1 LEGEKSIFS
10 FFFPFLLGAES
21 FNDLVKKIDN
31 SLILKIAK
39 KDILI
44 QKKKLDEMKAKKYG
58 KLDLTY
64 TYSHLFSTPE
74 MKLDLLQPIAV
85 KNAGNAPVYPL
96 IYQNIHSEMEMGSKE
111 NYIAS
116 LIYSYPIFTGFA
128 ISEGIKI
135 EKLNLIKFKLKYQN
149 IKRNLIL
156 KVGNLYSNVYALN
169 AEIKA
174 LNEAKKALILAK
186 EKALALYNE
195 GLLNKSNVDE
205 IDAKY
210 YETEAKIRE
219 VKSQKNQFLNLLS
232 YILNYKVKNIEV
244 LSHITLKKPIF
255 LNRPDVKEILTTLKI
270 SKHLVK
276 LSKSNFFPKLF
287 FQGGVKREAENLTL
301 SKNNHQNIDKS
312 FVAISL
318 QYNIFNGGA
327 DKAKIEEARLNNLKA
342 TIYFS
347 NYLNRVKIG
356 YKNDLLMINSL
367 KSRLLSAQ
375 KEIKARRSY
384 YKYIKA
390 KFNEGLADVVDLNEA
405 ISKLAEAKAKKA
417 YVKSQIFFYIL
428 KANIDGGNF
437 INLK

>member
-1 LEGEKSIFS
+1 MKRLLLIL
-10 FFFPFLLGAES
+10 PLLLGAES

-44 QKKKLDEMKAKKYG
+44 QKKKLDEMKAKNYG

-74 MKLDLLQPIAV
+74 MKLDLLQAIAV
-85 KNAGNAPVYPL
+85 KNAGNAPIYPL
-96 IYQNIHSEMEMGSKE
+96 IYQNIHTTMEMGSKE

-128 ISEGIKI
+128 VSEGIKI
-135 EKLNLIKFKLKYQN
+135 EKLNLIKSKLNYQN

-156 KVGNLYSNVYALN
+156 KAANLYSAIYALN
-169 AEIKA
+169 AKINA
-174 LNEAKKALILAK
+174 LNEAKKALLLAK
-186 EKALALYNE
+186 EKALALYKE
-195 GLLNKSNVDE
+195 GLLNKSNADE

-210 YETEAKIRE
+210 YEIEAKIRE
-219 VKSQKNQFLNLLS
+219 VKSKKNQFLNLLS
-232 YILNYKVKNIEV
+232 YILNYKVKNIKF
-244 LSHITLKKPIF
+244 LPSLTLKKPDF
-255 LNRPDVKEILTTLKI
+255 LHRPDVKEIMTTLKI
-270 SKHLVK
+270 SKHALK
-276 LSKSNFFPKLF
+276 LARSNFYPKIF
-287 FQGGVKREAENLTL
+287 FQGGIKREAENLTL

-327 DKAKIEEARLNNLKA
+327 DKAKVEEAKLNNLKT
-342 TIYFS
+342 TIYF
-347 NYLNRVKIG
+347 NDYLNRVKID

-384 YKYIKA
+384 YEYIKA

-405 ISKLAEAKAKKA
+405 ISKLVEAKAKKA